1 VRDARKGR
9 RSLEPQQ
16 VLVAAEAAAAAAAV
30 AVAAGAAKGSRI
42 DIDHV
47 CTLLQTCSAGRHSHT
62 TYHYICLLACY
73 TLVTYVSVVC
83 YTLEFKGSIFCY
95 GDKSLRLN
103 KQTIYKAPRLFLVVS
118 CVSCCYWL
126 DVNI

>member
-83 YTLEFKGSIFCY
+83 YTL
-95 GDKSLRLN
+95 
-103 KQTIYKAPRLFLVVS
+103 
-118 CVSCCYWL
+118 
-126 DVNI
+126 

>member
-1 VRDARKGR
+1 MVAADA
-9 RSLEPQQ
+9 
-16 VLVAAEAAAAAAAV
+16 VAAAEAAVGAAAEAAV
-30 AVAAGAAKGSRI
+30 GVAAGAAKGSRI

-47 CTLLQTCSAGRHSHT
+47 CTLLQICSARRHSHT

-103 KQTIYKAPRLFLVVS
+103 KQTIYKPPVYFLLYHVLAVAIG
-118 CVSCCYWL
+118 L
-126 DVNI
+126 M